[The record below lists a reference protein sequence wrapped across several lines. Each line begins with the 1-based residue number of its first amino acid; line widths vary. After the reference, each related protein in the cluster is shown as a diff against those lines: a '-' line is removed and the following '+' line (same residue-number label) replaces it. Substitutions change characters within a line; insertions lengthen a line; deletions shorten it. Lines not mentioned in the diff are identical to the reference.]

1 MKQPFVTIQRYSPSI
16 AAGILSS
23 FLFLGIGG
31 RIAMRVLAILAE
43 QEPRFTVE
51 GTIAILVFSTVIGIV
66 GGALFPFVGKYLP
79 GSTTAKG
86 GAWGLLLFIVLI
98 PMLPADIH
106 REALNFEHLLP
117 LSITL
122 FGLLFL
128 AFGVVLE
135 LVARMLCP
143 SIHNQQ
149 NCVLDFD
156 SPQTTF

>member
-1 MKQPFVTIQRYSPSI
+1 MKHIFNTTHRFTNSI
-16 AAGILSS
+16 VAGILSS

-51 GTIAILVFSTVIGIV
+51 GTIAILIFSTTIGIV
-66 GGALFPFVGKYLP
+66 GGALFPVVGNYLP
-79 GSTTAKG
+79 SPATARG
-86 GAWGLLLFIVLI
+86 GAWGLILFIVLI

-106 REALNFEHLLP
+106 QEALEFEHFLP
-117 LSITL
+117 LTITL

-135 LVARMLCP
+135 LLRQALCS
-143 SIHNQQ
+143 SIHSTECCMGDVEN
-149 NCVLDFD
+149 
-156 SPQTTF
+156 PQPTY